1 MKKIVLILALCAFLL
16 SPVQAQATDA
26 LDLVMLFD
34 TSESL
39 FAYYDDVVEYIVS
52 YVIKDFARIGDS
64 FHLIS
69 FSDTPQIEI
78 AQKLQNE
85 DDIKKILGRLYLLYP
100 LGKSTDLISSLRYLY
115 QYLSDLP
122 STNSKSVVIITDGIH
137 NPGPASPF
145 YKFTKEEV
153 LKEIENTAIKIRQN
167 GWKVVLIKVPL
178 PPAEGVNAS
187 GEGDSKNANTTGTS
201 SSETTVSTG
210 TIVSPAGSNTSKTT
224 SSSKTQSD
232 TAKSSDGKSINKEAI
247 PVASADVVV
256 DLLANSLGTKAI
268 TFDNKNKEGL
278 AQIILALPKANFP
291 TDIGIK
297 EHAFTMSI
305 PIENI
310 QDLAVNLELK
320 KVIVNGENVLTSD
333 AFLYLNQGAK
343 GVLKFSIKLPESFKD
358 GQTTFT
364 PELVFANSLRVNPN
378 KADIKIEI
386 KDNPIL
392 VFARNA
398 TRPFLF
404 IILLILVIAICIAL
418 LFMFKIIST
427 KPHSSAVSAV
437 QMNYEETKREEIA
450 QLKQTNSKIAKNN
463 QATEEIITINTNNF
477 SSEALKSHKKD
488 KNEKD
493 LLLSET
499 NTQNTTQN
507 ANNPHSLANAS
518 ANISQDK
525 NLLAL
530 QGEKAKDI
538 VKEKP
543 LWAQGDKERNKETPL
558 WAQGEKETAK
568 EKPFWAQGE
577 KEVAKEKPLWTQ
589 GEKALV
595 KDKPLWAQGEKA
607 VSEAEIA
614 LQKQK
619 EHEAIQNAEN
629 KSKEIR
635 KALMI
640 KKAKSIQVEL
650 IVEEQNS
657 HIGLRNV
664 HNIKSGNVM
673 SLGSHRLHD
682 YLLFV
687 IKVPGKIGELV
698 FDGDECTFYPL
709 RLDLFPE
716 LKGPV
721 TNCLGKT
728 ILVKT
733 KNDYVM
739 HIQFKEYENPAEKV
753 NKLLKI
759 VSL

>member
-1 MKKIVLILALCAFLL
+1 MKKIVLILALCAFLFF
-16 SPVQAQATDA
+16 PVQAQASDA

-78 AQKLQNE
+78 AQKLKNE

-137 NPGPASPF
+137 NPGSASPF

-178 PPAEGVNAS
+178 PPAEGVNAQ
-187 GEGDSKNANTTGTS
+187 GVVDSKNAKTT
-201 SSETTVSTG
+201 SSETT
-210 TIVSPAGSNTSKTT
+210 GSNSSKTT
-224 SSSKTQSD
+224 ESNKTQSG
-232 TAKSSDGKSINKEAI
+232 TAKSSDGKSINTEEL
-247 PVASADVVV
+247 PVASADAVV
-256 DLLANSLGTKAI
+256 DLLASSLGTKAV

-278 AQIILALPKANFP
+278 AQIILALPKASFP
-291 TDIGIK
+291 SDMGIK
-297 EHAFTMSI
+297 EHAFSMSI
-305 PIENI
+305 PIENN

-320 KVIVNGENVLTSD
+320 QVIVNGENVLTSD
-333 AFLYLNQGAK
+333 AFLYLNKGAK
-343 GVLKFSIKLPESFKD
+343 GVLNFSIKLPDSFKD

-364 PELVFANSLRVNPN
+364 PELVFANSLRVNPS
-378 KADIKIEI
+378 KANIKIEI
-386 KDNPIL
+386 KENPVL

-404 IILLILVIAICIAL
+404 IILLLLVIAIGIAL

-427 KPHSSAVSAV
+427 KPHSSAVNAV
-437 QMNYEETKREEIA
+437 QLNYEETKKEESA
-450 QLKQTNSKIAKNN
+450 QRKQISSGITKSNLA
-463 QATEEIITINTNNF
+463 AEEIITINTNKL
-477 SSEALKSHKKD
+477 SAEALKSHKKD
-488 KNEKD
+488 KYETE
-493 LLLSET
+493 LLSSGI
-499 NTQNTTQN
+499 NTQNTQQGTN
-507 ANNPHSLANAS
+507 SLLSQSNTNS
-518 ANISQDK
+518 NKTQDK
-525 NLLAL
+525 TLSTLK
-530 QGEKAKDI
+530 GESAKD
-538 VKEKP
+538 KP
-543 LWAQGDKERNKETPL
+543 LWAQGEKEITKETPL
-558 WAQGEKETAK
+558 WAQGAKEVAKEKPLWAQDKKDVAK
-568 EKPFWAQGE
+568 EKPFWAQGD

-595 KDKPLWAQGEKA
+595 KEKPLWAQGEKA
-607 VSEAEIA
+607 ISEAEIA
-614 LQKQK
+614 AQKQK

-629 KSKEIR
+629 RSKEIR

-650 IVEEQNS
+650 IVEEQNP

-682 YLLFV
+682 YLIFV

-716 LKGPV
+716 LNGPV

-733 KNDYVM
+733 KNDFVM
-739 HIQFKEYENPAEKV
+739 HIQFNEYENPAEKV

-759 VSL
+759 VNI